1 MSAEGR
7 QIKEIAAILQLSHK
21 TIQFHKYHIMQQYN
35 LKNNADLVLFAF
47 KQGLVMLDPAA
58 TKGPQRA

>member
-7 QIKEIAAILQLSHK
+7 QIKEIAARLQLSQK

-47 KQGLVMLDPAA
+47 KQGLIMLDSE
-58 TKGPQRA
+58 GSSSQRA